1 VSLASLDMERVPFYL
16 ELTWFSLSDFFFF
29 LWAEGAVFDAS
40 QYAFFG
46 KDHVEEVELG
56 GLEDGEEL
64 PAADFEEEEFLFD
77 RQEVPSSLH
86 LEIFYPFYLIL

>member
-1 VSLASLDMERVPFYL
+1 
-16 ELTWFSLSDFFFF
+16 
-29 LWAEGAVFDAS
+29 
-40 QYAFFG
+40 
-46 KDHVEEVELG
+46 
-56 GLEDGEEL
+56 LEDGEEL